1 MTEHSPRSPVISL
14 NIQRYDGIRH
24 SCKHFSPLVK
34 YCLNTPLQLL
44 ICRVLMIKIV
54 CHDSNTEDKNTI
66 FVFVKALKSLSKN
79 ELDFVENRRKKPKNS
94 SPKRCI

>member
-1 MTEHSPRSPVISL
+1 
-14 NIQRYDGIRH
+14 
-24 SCKHFSPLVK
+24 
-34 YCLNTPLQLL
+34 
-44 ICRVLMIKIV
+44 MIKIV